1 MLVGA
6 INTKAF
12 SFSECCVS
20 ITVWKDVK
28 IEAVYWTWSWRWLR
42 GSWSSDTRPSHQGSP
57 CSCCWAAPAPPTG
70 AASAVSP
77 PSSLASTT
85 VRYLQ
90 DLQYLQ
96 CPHHAMS
103 RVTAAVYSGYEAL
116 SPRPSYYL
124 SATRE
129 IFASCGMSLRNLQIT
144 ITIDVCYAKKAPAK
158 AECGK
163 SQNVFKKKHPNS
175 LFSVFRS
182 WIFRQ
187 NIWKVWSKGVDMH
200 LHY

>member
-1 MLVGA
+1 MLAAEHQYHWQAVCLRSIKIFVEKFTDLSLKVLVGA
-6 INTKAF
+6 FNTKVF
-12 SFSECCVS
+12 SFSKYCVF

-42 GSWSSDTRPSHQGSP
+42 GSWSSDSRPSHQGSP
-57 CSCCWAAPAPPTG
+57 RSCCWAAPAPPTG

-77 PSSLASTT
+77 PSSLASVVS

-103 RVTAAVYSGYEAL
+103 RVTAAGYSGCEAL

-129 IFASCGMSLRNLQIT
+129 IFASC
-144 ITIDVCYAKKAPAK
+144 
-158 AECGK
+158 
-163 SQNVFKKKHPNS
+163 
-175 LFSVFRS
+175 
-182 WIFRQ
+182 
-187 NIWKVWSKGVDMH
+187 DMTGH
-200 LHY
+200 ELT

>member
-1 MLVGA
+1 MLAAEHQYQAVWFRSKKIFVDKCTDLSLKVLVGA
-6 INTKAF
+6 FNTKAF
-12 SFSECCVS
+12 SFSEYCVS

-57 CSCCWAAPAPPTG
+57 RSCCWAAPAPPTG

-103 RVTAAVYSGYEAL
+103 RVTAAGYSGYEAL

-129 IFASCGMSLRNLQIT
+129 IFASCDMSGHELT
-144 ITIDVCYAKKAPAK
+144 
-158 AECGK
+158 
-163 SQNVFKKKHPNS
+163 
-175 LFSVFRS
+175 
-182 WIFRQ
+182 
-187 NIWKVWSKGVDMH
+187 
-200 LHY
+200 